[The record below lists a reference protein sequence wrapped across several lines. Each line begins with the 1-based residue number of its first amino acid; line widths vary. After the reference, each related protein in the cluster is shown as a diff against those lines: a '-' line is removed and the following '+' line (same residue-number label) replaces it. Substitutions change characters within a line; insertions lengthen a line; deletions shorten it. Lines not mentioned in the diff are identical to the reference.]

1 MNRFNHTKSF
11 YPQNLFLFC
20 IVLKRVGDILKLHC
34 VQEKKMSHEITA
46 KEKINQEKCILWG
59 SMHLLESVTNL
70 ASTEPEREIKYLLS
84 VSTK

>member
-11 YPQNLFLFC
+11 YSQNLFLPS
-20 IVLKRVGDILKLHC
+20 IVLKRDILKLHC
-34 VQEKKMSHEITA
+34 VQEKKMSHEIRA
-46 KEKINQEKCILWG
+46 REKINQEKCILWG

-70 ASTEPEREIKYLLS
+70 ALTEPEGEIKYLLS

>member
-1 MNRFNHTKSF
+1 
-11 YPQNLFLFC
+11 
-20 IVLKRVGDILKLHC
+20 
-34 VQEKKMSHEITA
+34 MSHEITA